1 MSFLMISRL
10 IDFALMILQL
20 FMLKVCAI
28 IEVTNIDFFNYSRT
42 ERIKQN
48 QKKKKKRKTIENILS
63 LQDNHFLTNFNKSRT
78 FLWFLTDNLTLS
90 LPVTHCSNHNTS
102 LLWNNN
108 ISKTV
113 VIDIKGTFL
122 KHKAIFL
129 AECFL
134 NVSLHFWFSS
144 YWYLKLVE
152 LLESQKLICSIF
164 SGLKG

>member
-1 MSFLMISRL
+1 MEVSKSYYQSAFEEQYQQSDDSKHCLGIVFLKGCLMSFLMISRL

-102 LLWNNN
+102 L
-108 ISKTV
+108 
-113 VIDIKGTFL
+113 
-122 KHKAIFL
+122 
-129 AECFL
+129 
-134 NVSLHFWFSS
+134 
-144 YWYLKLVE
+144 
-152 LLESQKLICSIF
+152 
-164 SGLKG
+164 